1 MYRVVNNNKTDTFN
15 SLYSPWVNQNPWT
28 SQQNQSFL
36 SRGNFLWQYP
46 TPSLAEVAAV
56 VVFCTQGCLPMPMR
70 LWWGPELV
78 FSLSVCP
85 LRRKCASSLKRRTS
99 KRGGCSR
106 SVCWYS
112 GRVYSLGSCWPGFEP
127 RESALCMETV
137 SGRYEGLSSYNSWKS
152 PLHVTTV
159 WWTFVVTV
167 PNESSSPEGLLMF
180 WQSNVH
186 HCGSCCWLPHCQSLW
201 TSVSG
206 FGWCCNVGVS
216 PWEFATELPLDNIFE
231 KFKDSGPL
239 LNTKLFLR
247 VHLGVRWNLHLQ
259 SMSRLEIKAKY

>member
-46 TPSLAEVAAV
+46 TPSLAEVSAV
-56 VVFCTQGCLPMPMR
+56 VVFCTQGCLPMPVR

-167 PNESSSPEGLLMF
+167 PNESSSPAHVLAVKRAPLWVLLLTATLPESLNVCIRLRMVL
-180 WQSNVH
+180 QSGGFIPGNMRRN
-186 HCGSCCWLPHCQSLW
+186 CLW
-201 TSVSG
+201 TR
-206 FGWCCNVGVS
+206 FCC
-216 PWEFATELPLDNIFE
+216 

-239 LNTKLFLR
+239 LNTKLFLI
-247 VHLGVRWNLHLQ
+247 VHLGVRWNL
-259 SMSRLEIKAKY
+259 

>member
-46 TPSLAEVAAV
+46 TPSLAEVSAV

-99 KRGGCSR
+99 KRGGYSR

-112 GRVYSLGSCWPGFEP
+112 GKVYSLGSCWPGFEP
-127 RESALCMETV
+127 EESALCMETI
-137 SGRYEGLSSYNSWKS
+137 SGCYEWLSSENFWKS
-152 PLHVTTV
+152 PLPVTSI
-159 WWTFVVTV
+159 WWTLVATV
-167 PNESSSPEGLLMF
+167 LNKSY
-180 WQSNVH
+180 
-186 HCGSCCWLPHCQSLW
+186 CGSCCLPQCQCLW

-206 FGWCCNVGVS
+206 FWWCCDVGFSFLGIHNEIASGQERPILLHRKVQRNWS
-216 PWEFATELPLDNIFE
+216 VLEL
-231 KFKDSGPL
+231 K
-239 LNTKLFLR
+239 T
-247 VHLGVRWNLHLQ
+247 VT
-259 SMSRLEIKAKY
+259 